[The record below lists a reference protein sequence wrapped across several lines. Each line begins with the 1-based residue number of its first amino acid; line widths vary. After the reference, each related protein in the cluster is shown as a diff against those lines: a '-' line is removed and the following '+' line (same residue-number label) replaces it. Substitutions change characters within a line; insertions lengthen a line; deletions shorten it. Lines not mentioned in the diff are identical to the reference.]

1 MIATLITSLTQI
13 IVSWKGEFYLFLS
26 SNQIKNSRIFSSR
39 SKPLPL
45 HRSKKY
51 IVFEECLLSLFVH
64 CHKCGQE
71 PTKVTTKIMGTYAHV
86 EQRCSVCLNVFTWDS
101 QPFVKNQPAGNIL
114 LSASILF
121 TGALPTT
128 VLRVFQNMGCATI
141 AERTFFQHQNEYL
154 HLTISA
160 VWEKHQALLLS
171 ELRREKRKL
180 VVGGDGRADSP
191 GHSAKFGSYTVMEL
205 KKEVVI
211 DVQLVQVCA

>member
-1 MIATLITSLTQI
+1 
-13 IVSWKGEFYLFLS
+13 
-26 SNQIKNSRIFSSR
+26 
-39 SKPLPL
+39 
-45 HRSKKY
+45 
-51 IVFEECLLSLFVH
+51 
-64 CHKCGQE
+64 
-71 PTKVTTKIMGTYAHV
+71 
-86 EQRCSVCLNVFTWDS
+86 
-101 QPFVKNQPAGNIL
+101 
-114 LSASILF
+114 
-121 TGALPTT
+121 
-128 VLRVFQNMGCATI
+128 MGCATI
-141 AERTFFQHQNEYL
+141 AKRTFFRHQNEYL